1 MFRLLCLGLL
11 ACTLAAAA
19 ARPPNV
25 VLLFA
30 DDLGYADL
38 ESFGGRTPTP
48 HLNRLAREG
57 IRFTDFQVAQAVCSA
72 SRAALLTGCL
82 PNRLGIT
89 GALGPNAK
97 TGLHPDEVTLAEV
110 LKPRGYATA
119 HFGKWHLG
127 DDWSL
132 LPCRQGFDEYAGLAY
147 SNDMWPQH
155 PTAGKNYP
163 PLLFYVNDQVIQPT
177 PPQERLTGLYTERA
191 VRFIESNRD
200 RPFFLYLA
208 HSMPHVPLG
217 VSEAGRGR
225 TGRGIYADVIAEMDA
240 SVGAILDA
248 LDRLGLARDT
258 LVMFTSDNGP
268 WLSYGNHA
276 GSAGH
281 LREGKGTTFEGGT
294 RVPFLARWPGRI
306 PAGARCDELAG
317 TMDVL
322 PTVAALTRAEAPA
335 PERLDGR
342 DISRLLLGRRGAKSP
357 HDRWFY
363 YWNNELQA
371 VRRGPW
377 KLHFPHEYRALAE
390 PGADG
395 RPGRYETRRIGREL
409 FDLAHDPGESADMA
423 GAHPEIVAELERL
436 AEAARADLGDTL
448 TGRTG
453 ANVRPPGR
461 VAEGTNV
468 VIRPRPD
475 GVIFLHARQATT
487 HGEKLQ
493 YEPPQTKN
501 TLGYWVNPAD
511 FATWDFEVL
520 EAGAYEVEI
529 LYGCGAN
536 CGGSEV
542 EFDFGGVKVPFRVE
556 ETGHFQNFKSARLG
570 EVELPA
576 GRHTLT
582 LRALTKPGPA
592 VMDLRHVLL
601 APRPN

>member
-11 ACTLAAAA
+11 ACAFGAAAA
-19 ARPPNV
+19 SRPPNV
-25 VLLFA
+25 VLIFA

-38 ESFGGRTPTP
+38 EAFGGRTPTP

-82 PNRLGIT
+82 PNRISLS
-89 GALGPNAK
+89 GALSPNAK

-119 HFGKWHLG
+119 MFGKWHLG

-132 LPCRQGFDEYAGLAY
+132 LPRRQGFDEYAGLAF

-155 PTAGKNYP
+155 PTAGKNFP
-163 PLLFYVNDQVIQPT
+163 PLLFFVNDTVVQPT

-191 VRFIESNRD
+191 VRFIESSRD

-217 VSEAGRGR
+217 VSEAWRGR
-225 TGRGIYADVIAEMDA
+225 TGQGPYADVIAEIDA

-248 LDRLGLARDT
+248 LDRLKLADDT
-258 LVMFTSDNGP
+258 LVIFTSDNGP

-276 GSAGH
+276 GSAGY

-317 TMDVL
+317 TIDVL
-322 PTVAALTRAEAPA
+322 PTVAVLAEAQAPDPA
-335 PERLDGR
+335 RLDGR
-342 DISRLLLGRRGAKSP
+342 DISKLLLGRRGAKSP
-357 HDRWFY
+357 HERWLH
-363 YWNNELQA
+363 YWNGELQA
-371 VRRGPW
+371 ARRGPW
-377 KLHFPHEYRALAE
+377 KLHFPHDYAALAE

-395 RPGRYETRRIGREL
+395 RPGRYETRRIGPAL
-409 FDLAHDPGESADMA
+409 FDLARDPGESTDVAA
-423 GAHPEIVAELERL
+423 EHPQIIAELEKL
-436 AEAARADLGDTL
+436 AEAARADLGDSL
-448 TGRTG
+448 TQRPGTKL
-453 ANVRPPGR
+453 RPPGR
-461 VAEGTNV
+461 VAEGTNS
-468 VIRPRPD
+468 VIRQRPD

-493 YEPPQTKN
+493 YETPQTKN

-520 EAGAYEVEI
+520 EAGPYDVEI
-529 LYGCGAN
+529 LFGCGAN

-542 EFDFGGVKVPFRVE
+542 EFSIGGVKLPFRVE
-556 ETGHFQNFKSARLG
+556 ETGHFQNFKSVRLG
-570 EVELPA
+570 EVILPPGA
-576 GRHTLT
+576 QTLT
-582 LRALTKPGPA
+582 VRARTKPGPA
-592 VMDLRHVLL
+592 VMDLRQVLL
-601 APRPN
+601 LPRR